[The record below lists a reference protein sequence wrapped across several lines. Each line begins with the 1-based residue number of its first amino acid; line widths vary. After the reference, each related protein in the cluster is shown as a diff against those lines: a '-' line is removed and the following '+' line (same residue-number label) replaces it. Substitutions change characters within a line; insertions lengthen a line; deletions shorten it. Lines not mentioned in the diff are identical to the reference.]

1 MLLYK
6 YSKKEKRGKIMSD
19 QEKFYMNKENGQAY
33 KVVEDNDIAQFYF
46 DDFVPDILSFDA
58 GQVGDNVN
66 IVDDFTE
73 NDLNLLYSLAY
84 TPDELGEIKEN
95 HAEYMSDDI
104 EERATIVANTTI
116 PELVDYLEI
125 EAPINVI
132 RMLNSDALDEF
143 MDNVE
148 GVLSFEITGY
158 SQGDYYAGLYPKNQ
172 LAVDRDDLEKRLQTY
187 VYNSLNTIENVEP
200 ETLEYLDSLETLD
213 AVDYSLIEG
222 YTDKLD
228 KYMLDNYNATPAT
241 VKQSLI

>member
-1 MLLYK
+1 
-6 YSKKEKRGKIMSD
+6 MSN

-33 KVVEDNDIAQFYF
+33 KVVEDNDLAQFYF
-46 DDFVPDILSFDA
+46 DDFVPDILSFDT
-58 GQVGDNVN
+58 GQVGNNVN
-66 IVDDFTE
+66 IVDDLTD

-95 HAEYMSDDI
+95 HAEYISDDI
-104 EERATIVANTTI
+104 KERASIVENTTI
-116 PELVDYLEI
+116 PELVEYLEI

-132 RMLNSDALDEF
+132 RTLGSDALDKF

-148 GVLSFEITGY
+148 GVLAFEIRGY
-158 SQGDYYAGLYPKNQ
+158 GQGEEYAGLYPKNN
-172 LAVDRDDLEKRLQTY
+172 LALNRADLESMLQTY

-200 ETLEYLDSLETLD
+200 ETLEYLDLLESLD

-241 VKQSLI
+241 IKQSLI

>member
-1 MLLYK
+1 M
-6 YSKKEKRGKIMSD
+6 D
-19 QEKFYMNKENGQAY
+19 NQEKFYMNKENGQAY

-46 DDFVPDILSFDA
+46 EDFVPDILSFDM

-95 HAEYMSDDI
+95 HAEYITDDI
-104 EERATIVANTTI
+104 KERATIVENTTI

-132 RMLNSDALDEF
+132 RTLDSDDLDKF
-143 MDNVE
+143 MENVE
-148 GVLSFEITGY
+148 GVLSFGIMGY

-172 LAVDRDDLEKRLQTY
+172 LAVDRYDLESRLQTY
-187 VYNSLNTIENVEP
+187 VYNGLNSVENVNP
-200 ETLEYLDSLETLD
+200 ETLEYLDVLETLD
-213 AVDYSLIEG
+213 AVEYSLFDD

-228 KYMLDNYNATPAT
+228 KYMLDNYNATPAS